1 LIVPVLAVPG
11 KPCLAG
17 LFHAVSAGFADGWS
31 ATGVFVVGGDV
42 AEGFVQP
49 DAVVEGTHLLQ
60 FVTQGGG
67 VGDGQQVRVL
77 GLDVAEQRL
86 DPALVLNGTISKA
99 A

>member
-1 LIVPVLAVPG
+1 
-11 KPCLAG
+11 
-17 LFHAVSAGFADGWS
+17 
-31 ATGVFVVGGDV
+31 
-42 AEGFVQP
+42 VQP